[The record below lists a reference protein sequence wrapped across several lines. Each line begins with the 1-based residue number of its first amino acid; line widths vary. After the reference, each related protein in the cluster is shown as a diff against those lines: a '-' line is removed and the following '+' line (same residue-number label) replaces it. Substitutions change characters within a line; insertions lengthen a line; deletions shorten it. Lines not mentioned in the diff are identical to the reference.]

1 MKHLAIILICATLAF
16 FSACG
21 GSSNTIQS
29 VQVNPP
35 QGQGTAPG
43 GAVGF
48 IANGTFQQGQ
58 SRLLT
63 SEDGL
68 SWSSSN
74 TTVATIN
81 SLTGQAICQSGGVTT
96 ITGAVPSDLQFGPSG
111 HTSSNTVK
119 GTASLT
125 CLPAG

>member
-1 MKHLAIILICATLAF
+1 MKRLAIALACAALALF
-16 FSACG
+16 PACG
-21 GSSNTIQS
+21 GTSNTIKS
-29 VQVNPP
+29 VQVNP
-35 QGQGTAPG
+35 QQAQGTAPG

-68 SWSSSN
+68 TWSSSN

-96 ITGAVPSDLQFGPSG
+96 ITAAVPSDLAYGPSG
-111 HTSSNTVK
+111 HTSSSTVD
-119 GTASLT
+119 GTATLQCT
-125 CLPAG
+125 LAG